1 MQLSDLPRDVLGHP
15 KCPGVH
21 ILLPTAVSVTLNMD
35 YVHEIHRIMSMEL
48 SVDRTQLSE
57 LPRDVL
63 GHPKCSGV
71 HILLSTAVSVTL
83 YMVHVH
89 EIHRIMSME
98 LSVDRTQLSELPRDI
113 LRAAFYQRINTLT

>member
-57 LPRDVL
+57 LPRD
-63 GHPKCSGV
+63 
-71 HILLSTAVSVTL
+71 
-83 YMVHVH
+83 
-89 EIHRIMSME
+89 
-98 LSVDRTQLSELPRDI
+98 I